1 MTLVDIDPNQPETH
15 RKSNPKPVKHLPQ
28 LRVKETSEP
37 LYDKLIVMD
46 KLYPSQEA
54 YVVPRIILW
63 AKRSPSRATGEE
75 YASPGE
81 TLEKSKG
88 FYTPNNTRTKG
99 MDALIYRDEV
109 LTPVIVPLMHKHFP
123 NGVFRQDNA
132 CTHTAKLTMD
142 FLIDFLIQLDQ
153 HT

>member
-1 MTLVDIDPNQPETH
+1 MDKCLDPDRLLKIGELHSQERVSNVGVTLVDIDPNQPETH
-15 RKSNPKPVKHLPQ
+15 RKSNPKPVKHLPL

-75 YASPGE
+75 YARP
-81 TLEKSKG
+81 
-88 FYTPNNTRTKG
+88 
-99 MDALIYRDEV
+99 
-109 LTPVIVPLMHKHFP
+109 
-123 NGVFRQDNA
+123 
-132 CTHTAKLTMD
+132 
-142 FLIDFLIQLDQ
+142 
-153 HT
+153 